1 MTNAAGSRQ
10 NEPIPDAT
18 VARLP
23 VYLRGLIELSDDGV
37 ATVSSIGLAAR
48 AGVNAANVRKDMSY
62 LHAHEIGRASCRER
76 V

>member
-23 VYLRGLIELSDDGV
+23 VYLRGLIELSDAGV
-37 ATVSSIGLAAR
+37 ATVSSVGLAAR
-48 AGVNAANVRKDMSY
+48 AGVTAALR
-62 LHAHEIGRASCRER
+62 
-76 V
+76 